1 MKRTFVRNKVS
12 ISSVDQLNK
21 LAKINIL
28 TPVDE
33 VVISI
38 PGCSIDFDKIPSS
51 VYVMKFNYNIK
62 NLPHEIPSD
71 VKMVYFYEFA
81 HLLEELPTGVEHIQI
96 YKGFNHPV
104 DKLGNHLKSIDF
116 GLDFNQSVDD
126 LPSSLEKVVF
136 YQSFTHSI
144 NNLPSSV
151 NFIHIYNSKYDFKSI
166 KSFPKSIILLE
177 LELDPDSNH
186 DQDYCF
192 NSIFDLA
199 CKNYTIRIEENYNI
213 NKGMCLK
220 NIYFF

>member
-21 LAKINIL
+21 LVKSNIL

-38 PGCSIDFDKIPSS
+38 PGHSIDFDKIPSS
-51 VYVMKFNYNIK
+51 VHVMKFNYNFE
-62 NLPHEIPSD
+62 NLPQEIPSN
-71 VKMVYFYEFA
+71 VKMVYFYEFS
-81 HLLEELPTGVEHIQI
+81 HLLEELPTCVEHIQI

-151 NFIHIYNSKYDFKSI
+151 KFIHIYNSKYDFKSI

-177 LELDPDSNH
+177 LGLDTHSNH
-186 DQDYCF
+186 DQDYY

-199 CKNYTIRIEENYNI
+199 HKNYTIRIEENYNI

>member
-21 LAKINIL
+21 LAKSNIL

-38 PGCSIDFDKIPSS
+38 PGRSIDFDKIPSS
-51 VYVMKFNYNIK
+51 AYVMRFNYNFE
-62 NLPHEIPSD
+62 NLPHEIPPN

-116 GLDFNQSVDD
+116 GLDFNQLVDD
-126 LPSSLEKVVF
+126 LPSSLEKVIF
-136 YQSFTHSI
+136 HQSFTHSI

-151 NFIHIYNSKYDFKSI
+151 KFIHIYNSKYDFKSI

-177 LELDPDSNH
+177 LGLGLDTHSKHDPDY
-186 DQDYCF
+186 DF

-199 CKNYTIRIEENYNI
+199 CKNYTIRIEESYNE
-213 NKGMCLK
+213 GMSLK